1 MTDEAPPI
9 RATLVG
15 RDAYV
20 AEFDEDAP
28 PPEGLAIP
36 SGCSRHLN
44 IPGHVCETECAGR
57 QRDGGCF
64 AELVRGRESWSVV
77 LDVDGFWV
85 LDA

>member
-1 MTDEAPPI
+1 MTEQPPI

-15 RDAYV
+15 REAYEPEYV
-20 AEFDEDAP
+20 EDAP

-44 IPGHVCETECAGR
+44 IPDHVCEVECPGR

-64 AELVRGRESWSVV
+64 AELVRGREGWSVT
-77 LDVDGFWV
+77 LDVDGFWI
-85 LDA
+85 LSG